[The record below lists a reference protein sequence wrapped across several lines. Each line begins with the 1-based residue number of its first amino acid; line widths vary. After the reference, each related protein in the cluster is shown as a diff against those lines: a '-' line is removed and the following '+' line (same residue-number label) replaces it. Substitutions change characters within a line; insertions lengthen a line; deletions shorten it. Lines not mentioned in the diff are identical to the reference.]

1 MEEQQRLA
9 AAEAAANEGGD
20 GEDTNPETPQDGKK
34 GGKRNWR
41 LRDLLG

>member
-1 MEEQQRLA
+1 MEEQQRIA

-34 GGKRNWR
+34 GWNEKEVT
-41 LRDLLG
+41 